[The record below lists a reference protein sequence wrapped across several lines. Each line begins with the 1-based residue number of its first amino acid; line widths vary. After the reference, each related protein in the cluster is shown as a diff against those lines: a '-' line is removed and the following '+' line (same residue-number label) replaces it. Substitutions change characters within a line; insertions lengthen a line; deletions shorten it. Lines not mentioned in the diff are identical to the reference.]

1 MTSSAGQYYLP
12 LMLALLAPVTAVAQ
26 NDKAKTQKIT
36 VVHAVANS
44 KSEGGQPREIALKD
58 KFAESCDGRET
69 CTTDA
74 QLPGPQFSIEV
85 TYSCRDSSGSSR
97 QMGPLK
103 FDGMQVIELN
113 CK

>member
-1 MTSSAGQYYLP
+1 MTSLGRLLHLSP
-12 LMLALLAPVTAVAQ
+12 LLGVLALVPAEAQ
-26 NDKAKTQKIT
+26 KDMVQTIT
-36 VVHAVANS
+36 VLHAVANS

-58 KFAESCDGRET
+58 KFAESCDARET

-74 QLPGPQFSIEV
+74 QKLLPGSEFNIEV

-97 QMGPLK
+97 QMGPMK
-103 FDGMQVIELN
+103 FDGTQMIELN